1 MEISFTQTVYI
12 DEDDIE
18 NILSK
23 DSRITRE
30 ALASGLKK
38 WLQENFEYAVNDGV
52 LELRKY
58 YDQIVKVALEE
69 LE

>member
-52 LELRKY
+52 LELKEY
-58 YDQIVKVALEE
+58 CDQIVKAALEE